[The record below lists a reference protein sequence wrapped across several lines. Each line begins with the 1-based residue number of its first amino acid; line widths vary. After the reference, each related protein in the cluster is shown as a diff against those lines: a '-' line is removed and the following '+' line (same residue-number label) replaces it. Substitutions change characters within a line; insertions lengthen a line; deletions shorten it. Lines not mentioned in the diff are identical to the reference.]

1 MAALKE
7 IRIRIKSVKN
17 TQKITKA
24 MKLVAASKL
33 GRAQEAIT
41 AARPYATALDQ
52 ALRRVA
58 GALEGAVSDYEN
70 PLLESRDVRHLT
82 LVVMTSDRG
91 LCGAFNS
98 SIIKQAEAFIQSHP
112 DKTIRIVAVGRKGAE
127 YFKRRGLEFEAP
139 EGIFE
144 GLSYDKAEQLAKR
157 LANDFETG
165 KTDAVHVLFNEFKS
179 AINQVP
185 TFTQLVP
192 VSTDEESESA
202 TGTQRD
208 YIYEPDP
215 TGVLDALLPTYI
227 SSQMWKTLLDSVA
240 AEHGARMT
248 AMDSATNNATE
259 LSDKLT
265 LADNRA
271 RQAAITQEL
280 MEIVGGCE
288 AINQ

>member
-91 LCGAFNS
+91 LCGAFNNY
-98 SIIKQAEAFIQSHP
+98 SIKIAKTAVIKSP
-112 DKTIRIVAVGRKGAE
+112 
-127 YFKRRGLEFEAP
+127 
-139 EGIFE
+139 
-144 GLSYDKAEQLAKR
+144 
-157 LANDFETG
+157 
-165 KTDAVHVLFNEFKS
+165 
-179 AINQVP
+179 
-185 TFTQLVP
+185 
-192 VSTDEESESA
+192 
-202 TGTQRD
+202 
-208 YIYEPDP
+208 
-215 TGVLDALLPTYI
+215 
-227 SSQMWKTLLDSVA
+227 
-240 AEHGARMT
+240 
-248 AMDSATNNATE
+248 
-259 LSDKLT
+259 
-265 LADNRA
+265 
-271 RQAAITQEL
+271 
-280 MEIVGGCE
+280 
-288 AINQ
+288 

>member
-1 MAALKE
+1 MSSLKE

-41 AARPYATALDQ
+41 AARPYATALDS

-58 GALEGAVSDYEN
+58 AALKGAGTEYEN
-70 PLLESRDVRHLT
+70 ALLTSRDVKHLT

-98 SIIKQAEAFIQSHP
+98 SIIKQAEAFIASHA
-112 DKTIRIVAVGRKGAE
+112 DKTVKVVAVGRKGAE
-127 YFKRRGLEFEAP
+127 HFKRRGLEFEAP

-144 GLSYDKAEQLAKR
+144 SLTYDKAEGLAQR
-157 LANDFETG
+157 LAHDFVTG
-165 KTDAVHVLFNEFKS
+165 KTDAVHVLYNEFKS
-179 AINQVP
+179 AISQIA

-192 VSTDEESESA
+192 VSTTTAGETEGSL
-202 TGTQRD
+202 RD
-208 YIYEPDP
+208 YLYEPDP
-215 TGVLDALLPTYI
+215 TGVLDALVPTYV
-227 SSQMWKTLLDSVA
+227 STQMWRALLDSVA

-248 AMDSATNNATE
+248 AMDSATNNAKE

-265 LADNRA
+265 LAYNRA
-271 RQAAITQEL
+271 RQASITQEL

>member
-1 MAALKE
+1 MSSLKE

-33 GRAQEAIT
+33 GKAQEAIT
-41 AARPYATALDQ
+41 AARPYATALDS

-58 GALEGAVSDYEN
+58 SALEGAGTEYEN
-70 PLLESRDVRHLT
+70 ALLTSRDVKHLT

-98 SIIKQAEAFIQSHP
+98 SIIKQAEAFIASHS
-112 DKTIRIVAVGRKGAE
+112 DKTVRVVAVGRKGAE
-127 YFKRRGLEFEAP
+127 HFKRRDIEFEAP

-144 GLSYDKAEQLAKR
+144 GLKYDKAEELAQR
-157 LANDFETG
+157 LANDFITG
-165 KTDAVHVLFNEFKS
+165 KTDAVHVLYNEFKS

-185 TFTQLVP
+185 TYIQLVP
-192 VSTDEESESA
+192 VSTD
-202 TGTQRD
+202 TGSDADEGNLRD
-208 YIYEPDP
+208 YLYEPDP
-215 TGVLDALLPTYI
+215 TGVLDALVPTYI
-227 SSQMWKTLLDSVA
+227 STQMWRSLLDSVA

-248 AMDSATNNATE
+248 AMDSATNNAKE

-265 LADNRA
+265 LAYNRA
-271 RQAAITQEL
+271 RQASITQEL